1 MNMISNHFRPFF
13 VEIVMTGTWPAIGSK
28 AIAIFSI
35 RFTKIFVGLLNVTNC
50 TIFHNVLNVRFV
62 PLYLKTST
70 FAIYDWLYN
79 ASNRGLWAP

>member
-1 MNMISNHFRPFF
+1 MMPYDFRPFF
-13 VEIVMTGTWPAIGSK
+13 VKIIMAGTWPAIGSIS
-28 AIAIFSI
+28 IAILPI

-62 PLYLKTST
+62 PLYFIPAT
-70 FAIYDWLYN
+70 FSIYGWLYN